1 MLPFCDRVLNVPR
14 KDIADS
20 HLRTVS
26 RVHHPRAMLQPSMR
40 VRILSLLVIKC
51 LLLLV
56 VCGCRSP
63 LKLPPTGTRSY
74 QSLLEWSQA
83 SGMPGAVLLVRTPA
97 TNFLGSVGWADR
109 KHKTPMRTD
118 HAFRIGS
125 VTKSFTGIVIA
136 QLHAE
141 GKLDTDAVMT
151 NYLPASIT
159 SHIPNADRITLRQM
173 TRHTSGIYDFND
185 SIAYMLRRGVFS
197 RRGDWPPLRD
207 LKYAYDKPA
216 QFPPGEGWDYS
227 NSNFLLLGLA
237 IDQLTGHHHSVEIR
251 NRLLSPLN
259 LTNTYYELSEP
270 PRGQLAHGYEHH
282 FGFWEDATDWTPV
295 VGGTSGL
302 VSTVSDLATF
312 VRAIAGTNSFLDEA
326 TRKLLK
332 SQVRKDNV
340 DRPWYPVSGY
350 DFGLSVARHVE
361 DSVSLSEAPFF
372 FGHAGGTSGYLC
384 FAWHEP
390 EHDVTVAF
398 FGSSSLV
405 DVLHQRRNGEFLHLL
420 QKALFELTI
429 EQVRGVPPRQ
439 DFGRN

>member
-1 MLPFCDRVLNVPR
+1 
-14 KDIADS
+14 
-20 HLRTVS
+20 
-26 RVHHPRAMLQPSMR
+26 
-40 VRILSLLVIKC
+40 
-51 LLLLV
+51 
-56 VCGCRSP
+56 
-63 LKLPPTGTRSY
+63 
-74 QSLLEWSQA
+74 
-83 SGMPGAVLLVRTPA
+83 MPGAVLLVRTPA
-97 TNFLGSVGWADR
+97 TNFLASIGWADR
-109 KHKTPMRTD
+109 KQKIPMRTD

-125 VTKSFTGIVIA
+125 VTKTFAGIVTA
-136 QLHAE
+136 QLHTE
-141 GKLDTDAVMT
+141 GKFNTDAVIT

-159 SHIPNADRITLRQM
+159 SHFPNADRITLRQM

-185 SIAYMLRRGVFS
+185 SISYMLRRGVFS
-197 RRGDWPPLRD
+197 RRGGWPPLRD

-216 QFPPGEGWDYS
+216 QFPPGKGWDYS

-270 PRGQLAHGYEHH
+270 PRGQLAHGYERH

-295 VGGTSGL
+295 VGGDSGM

-326 TRKLLK
+326 ARKLLR
-332 SQVRKDNV
+332 SQLRKGNV

-350 DFGLSVARHVE
+350 DFGLAVARHAE
-361 DSVSLSEAPFF
+361 DSVSLSDAPFF

-405 DVLHQRRNGEFLHLL
+405 DVFHQRRNVEFLHLL

-429 EQVRGVPPRQ
+429 EHVPRRISREGFKSVIDRRRQ
-439 DFGRN
+439 HLWGGGLSCRISDHLSVHRSWGGFASALTGRKSAVTFSLYLPVFFQFAKK